1 MFPRFKCPNMFQIV
15 KQFIPWLLPYNLI
28 CRSVVNGHLLLVI
41 INDTFISPITE
52 DILNIAFAIPKRSL
66 KNCTTKIMYENKLIW

>member
-1 MFPRFKCPNMFQIV
+1 
-15 KQFIPWLLPYNLI
+15 
-28 CRSVVNGHLLLVI
+28 VVNGHLLLVI

-66 KNCTTKIMYENKLIW
+66 KNCTTKIMYENKLI